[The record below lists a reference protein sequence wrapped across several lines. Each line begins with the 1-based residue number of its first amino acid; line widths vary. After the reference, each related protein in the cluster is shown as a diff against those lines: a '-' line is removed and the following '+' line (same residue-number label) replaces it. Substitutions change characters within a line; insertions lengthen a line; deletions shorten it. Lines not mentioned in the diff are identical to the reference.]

1 MMVRCT
7 DESYP
12 PWYRQKRNISYA
24 TSPGSLQDSY
34 IREAFALSIT
44 KSKGHHP
51 APARAPP
58 YNNPRIQGNS
68 SSGRSEMKAIRVHEY
83 GGPEVLSYEEVP
95 VPEPGSGEARVRLS
109 ASGVNFIDVYQRTGT
124 YPMELPFTL
133 GLEGAGEVEAV
144 GEGVE
149 EISPGDY
156 VAFTMVQGAY
166 AEYIVAPVE
175 KLVPFNVTLVE
186 ARMAAAVILQGMTAH
201 YLTHSTFPVQ
211 AGQKVL
217 VHAAAGGVGLLLC
230 QLAKMR
236 GAMVIGTVSTE
247 EKARL
252 AKGAGA
258 DEVILYTEQ
267 DFVEET
273 KRITGG
279 EGVHVVYD
287 SVGKDTFDG
296 GLDCL
301 QRRGYMVL
309 FGGSS
314 GQVPPVDL
322 QILNTKG
329 SLFATRPKLADYI
342 TTREELLWRAES
354 LFTWIGQN
362 NLDVRIGGTYELA
375 DAKLAHQDL
384 EGRKTTGKLILIP

>member
-1 MMVRCT
+1 
-7 DESYP
+7 
-12 PWYRQKRNISYA
+12 
-24 TSPGSLQDSY
+24 
-34 IREAFALSIT
+34 
-44 KSKGHHP
+44 
-51 APARAPP
+51 
-58 YNNPRIQGNS
+58 
-68 SSGRSEMKAIRVHEY
+68 MKAIRVNEY
-83 GGPEVLSYEEVP
+83 GGPEVLSYEDVP
-95 VPEPGSGEARVRLS
+95 VPEPGQGEALVRLA
-109 ASGVNFIDVYQRTGT
+109 ASGVNFIDVYQRTGV
-124 YPMELPFTL
+124 YPMDLPFIA
-133 GLEGAGEVEAV
+133 GQEGAGEVEAV
-144 GEGVE
+144 GDGVE

-156 VAFTMVQGAY
+156 VAFAGVTGSY
-166 AEYIVAPVE
+166 AEYVVAPVE
-175 KLVPFNVTLVE
+175 RLVPFNVTYVE
-186 ARMAAAVILQGMTAH
+186 ARMAAAVMLQGMTAH
-201 YLTHSTFPVQ
+201 YLTHSTFPIQ
-211 AGQKVL
+211 EGQSVL

-236 GAMVIGTVSTE
+236 GATVIGTAGTE
-247 EKARL
+247 EKAKL
-252 AKGAGA
+252 ARGAGA

-301 QRRGYMVL
+301 RPRGYMVL

-314 GQVPPVDL
+314 GQVPPVDP

-329 SLFATRPKLADYI
+329 SLFVTRPKLADHAS
-342 TTREELLWRAES
+342 TREELLWRAES

-362 NLDVRIGGTYELA
+362 NLDVRIGGTYKLSEA
-375 DAKLAHQDL
+375 DQAHRDL

>member
-1 MMVRCT
+1 
-7 DESYP
+7 
-12 PWYRQKRNISYA
+12 
-24 TSPGSLQDSY
+24 
-34 IREAFALSIT
+34 
-44 KSKGHHP
+44 
-51 APARAPP
+51 
-58 YNNPRIQGNS
+58 
-68 SSGRSEMKAIRVHEY
+68 MKAIRVNEY
-83 GGPEVLSYEEVP
+83 GGPEALSYEDVP
-95 VPEPGSGEARVRLS
+95 VPEPDQGEALVRLA
-109 ASGVNFIDVYQRTGT
+109 ASGVNFIDVYQRTGV
-124 YPMELPFTL
+124 YPMDLPFIA
-133 GLEGAGEVEAV
+133 GQEGAGELEAV

-149 EISPGDY
+149 EISPGDF
-156 VAFTMVQGAY
+156 VAFAGVPGAY
-166 AEYIVAPVE
+166 AEYVVAPVE
-175 KLVPFNVTLVE
+175 KLVPFNVTYVE
-186 ARMAAAVILQGMTAH
+186 ARMAAAVMLQGMTAH
-201 YLTHSTFPVQ
+201 YLTHSTFPFQ
-211 AGQKVL
+211 EGQSIL

-236 GAMVIGTVSTE
+236 GATVIGTAGTE

-252 AKGAGA
+252 ARSAGA

-296 GLDCL
+296 SLDCL
-301 QRRGYMVL
+301 RPRGYMVL

-322 QILNTKG
+322 QVLNSKG
-329 SLFATRPKLADYI
+329 SIFVTRPKLADHVL
-342 TTREELLWRAES
+342 TREELLWRAES

-362 NLDVRIGGTYELA
+362 NLDIRIGGAYKLSEA
-375 DAKLAHQDL
+375 DQAHRDL